1 MIVSTWMDRP
11 LSLAGKIVTRTEDP
25 FQPKTHFVDFG
36 RPLLTMASLAIHM
49 NREVNDGYKWN
60 KQKDILP
67 LAALIGED
75 EKESAFFEKFLAKEL
90 GCCEKD
96 ILSFDLSAYPTEDGC
111 TFGLHDDFVS
121 SPRLDNLTSCK
132 ACLEGIVNG
141 KAEEG
146 VALIGLFDNEEVG
159 STTKQGANSLVL
171 HNTLHRIYKTLDLT
185 EEALFE
191 DMAKGFMLSIDVAH
205 AFHPNYVDKCDITNR
220 PVLGR
225 GLLSNRHA
233 VSPMQVMRRRLP

>member
-1 MIVSTWMDRP
+1 MVINGISKRISYP
-11 LSLAGKIVTRTEDP
+11 L
-25 FQPKTHFVDFG
+25 Q
-36 RPLLTMASLAIHM
+36 
-49 NREVNDGYKWN
+49 
-60 KQKDILP
+60 
-67 LAALIGED
+67 LIGED

-159 STTKQGANSLVL
+159 STTKQGPIPLSFIIPCTVSINS
-171 HNTLHRIYKTLDLT
+171 
-185 EEALFE
+185 
-191 DMAKGFMLSIDVAH
+191 
-205 AFHPNYVDKCDITNR
+205 
-220 PVLGR
+220 
-225 GLLSNRHA
+225 
-233 VSPMQVMRRRLP
+233 